1 MTVYVLEFEKPLGD
15 PENPRGQARYYTG
28 YCNGDVETRL
38 AEHRHGC
45 GAAITRAANARGI
58 AYRIVA
64 VLPAARAS
72 GAPPEAAQGHA
83 QAHRAPAPAAA
94 GRGRA
99 RPERHRRVDN
109 AGGAAQVALPPL
121 SCCPY
126 LFLCE
131 HRADAGT
138 PAGRSVSRVF

>member
-64 VLPAARAS
+64 VLPCGSRAAERRLKRRKDMPRLIARLRRRQPGAVVLDLS
-72 GAPPEAAQGHA
+72 GIVG
-83 QAHRAPAPAAA
+83 
-94 GRGRA
+94 
-99 RPERHRRVDN
+99 
-109 AGGAAQVALPPL
+109 
-121 SCCPY
+121 
-126 LFLCE
+126 
-131 HRADAGT
+131 
-138 PAGRSVSRVF
+138 